1 MGLFCIKRSMITQI
15 RNIKIKREIDIA
27 PEIGILMFIL
37 FLLTVVLK
45 SLKHLINKNQV
56 IYQRFYLIW

>member
-15 RNIKIKREIDIA
+15 RNIKIKREIDTA

-37 FLLTVVLK
+37 FLLTVILQ
-45 SLKHLINKNQV
+45 SLKLLINKNQV

>member
-15 RNIKIKREIDIA
+15 RNIKIKREIDTA

-45 SLKHLINKNQV
+45 SLKLLINKNQV

>member
-15 RNIKIKREIDIA
+15 RNIKIKREIDTT